1 MAEVP
6 LPAPLAPRARTAG
19 AIYDLGYQRYT
30 GPRFGR
36 AHAMRSLFRFSFN
49 GAFGIGRGEK
59 AKSMP
64 ALVILAVYLPAV
76 VQTALASVM
85 GPAAML
91 TYAGY
96 LQFTAFLLA
105 LFAASQA
112 PELIVADKQHG
123 VLSLYLS
130 RPLKAT
136 DYVLAKLAA
145 LTAAMLVI
153 TLGPQLVLFIG
164 KIMIAKAPWAAF
176 QGEWTKIFPILG
188 GTLLTSLFVA
198 SIGLLLASFA
208 SRRGYASAAVIAFFI
223 LTPAVIEMF
232 RSVTTGSVRRYAVL
246 AHPVLLI
253 TGFATWLFDI
263 QTAKRSTVAR
273 ADLPGQ
279 LYMYVML
286 AVCLV
291 CVAVL
296 LRRYQ
301 RIEA

>member
-1 MAEVP
+1 MAEA
-6 LPAPLAPRARTAG
+6 LPRTAG

-30 GPRFGR
+30 GPRYGR
-36 AHAMRSLFRFSFN
+36 AHAIRSLFRYSFN
-49 GAFGIGRGEK
+49 SAFGIGRGEK

-76 VQTALASVM
+76 VQTGIASVI
-85 GPAAML
+85 GGATML
-91 TYAGY
+91 SYAGY

-123 VLSLYLS
+123 VLALYLS

-136 DYVLAKLAA
+136 DYALAKIAA
-145 LTAAMLVI
+145 LTGAMLVI
-153 TLGPQLVLFIG
+153 TLGPQLVLFVG
-164 KIMIAKAPWAAF
+164 KILIAKSPWPALQA
-176 QGEWTKIFPILG
+176 EWTKLFPIVG
-188 GTLLTSLFVA
+188 GTLLTSLFIA
-198 SIGLLLASFA
+198 SIGLFLASFA
-208 SRRGYASAAVIAFFI
+208 SRRGYASAAVIVFFV

-232 RSVTTGSVRRYAVL
+232 RSVTDGDVRRYAVL

-253 TGFATWLFDI
+253 TGFATWLFDV
-263 QTAKRSTVAR
+263 QAARHSTIGR

-286 AVCLV
+286 ATCALCAGMLV
-291 CVAVL
+291 
-296 LRRYQ
+296 RRYQ